1 MEANVKKSLGALFA
15 LAAAGAVAVSAG
27 VVAPVYA
34 AEEKTADIYILA
46 GQSNA
51 VGCSNLLQAVH
62 GQDDASKTYESVIAA
77 DDARNQSGYDGV
89 LYYGVTNV
97 EAKTEF
103 IPSASLVPV
112 KLGQG
117 QNAQYMGPEVGM
129 AKILSQTHTQDHPA
143 VIIKYAAGGVFLG
156 DYNGAFGNAPYL
168 FTEQYGNW
176 ASPSVIAR
184 WKQEGKKV
192 HKNSGLMYT
201 RFLEVLGRGLDS
213 VRAKGFT
220 PVVKGYIYMQGES
233 DAEHKE
239 LSEVYGE
246 NLKALIGDMRSDV
259 AALTE
264 DENAKNMPF
273 VVGKITPTYN
283 GYTRW
288 VQTLRAGQDKTAREL
303 SFVYT
308 VETDDLPV
316 VDMKTHETL
325 GSDVCHFN
333 AGDMYTLGQRFA
345 ISATEGHNVPFV
357 PDEGTGGEEPEPP
370 AEQLP
375 ETPTEEPEGKG
386 CASSVGT
393 GAAAAGAFGVG
404 LSALIACKKR
414 KAN

>member
-34 AEEKTADIYILA
+34 TEEKTADIYILA

-264 DENAKNMPF
+264 DENAGNMPF

-345 ISATEGHNVPFV
+345 ISAIEGHNVPFV
-357 PDEGTGGEEPEPP
+357 PDGETGGEEPEPP

-393 GAAAAGAFGVG
+393 GAAAAGAFVVG

>member
-1 MEANVKKSLGALFA
+1 MKKSLLTALFA
-15 LAAAGAVAVSAG
+15 LAAAGSVAVSAG
-27 VVAPVYA
+27 AVTPARA

-51 VGCSNLLQAVH
+51 VGCSNLLQTVH
-62 GQDDASKTYESVIAA
+62 GQNDASKRYDSVIAA

-97 EAKTEF
+97 EAKTET

-129 AKILSQTHTQDHPA
+129 AKILSQTHTADHPA

-192 HKNSGLMYT
+192 HRNSGLMYT
-201 RFLEVLGRGLDS
+201 RFLEVLERGLES
-213 VRAKGFT
+213 VRAQGFK
-220 PVVKGYIYMQGES
+220 PVVKGYIWMQGES

-239 LSEVYGE
+239 LSEIYGT
-246 NLKALIGDMRSDV
+246 NLQALIGDMRTDV

-264 DENAKNMPF
+264 DENAKDMPF

-288 VQTLRAGQDKTAREL
+288 VQTLRAGQDRVARETPL
-303 SFVYT
+303 VYT
-308 VETDDLPV
+308 VETEDLPV

-345 ISATEGHNVPFV
+345 VSATENHNVPFL
-357 PDEGTGGEEPEPP
+357 PDDGTEEEQPPE
-370 AEQLP
+370 EQLP
-375 ETPTEEPEGKG
+375 EAPSDGESEEKG
-386 CASSVGT
+386 CASSIGI
-393 GAAAAGAFGVG
+393 GAVSAGVLLIA
-404 LSALIACKKR
+404 SAALIACKKR
-414 KAN
+414 KEN

>member
-1 MEANVKKSLGALFA
+1 MKKSLGALFA
-15 LAAAGAVAVSAG
+15 LAAAGAVAVAAG
-27 VVAPVYA
+27 AVTPVYA

-62 GQDDASKTYESVIAA
+62 GQSDASKTYESVIAA

-176 ASPSVIAR
+176 ASPSIIAR

-264 DENAKNMPF
+264 DENAKNMTF

-288 VQTLRAGQDKTAREL
+288 VQTLRAGQDQTAREL
-303 SFVYT
+303 PHVYT

-345 ISATEGHNVPFV
+345 ISAAEGHNVPFV
-357 PDEGTGGEEPEPP
+357 PDEGTGGEPEPP

-393 GAAAAGAFGVG
+393 GAAAAGAFVIG
-404 LSALIACKKR
+404 LSALIVSKKR

>member
-1 MEANVKKSLGALFA
+1 MPAH
-15 LAAAGAVAVSAG
+15 
-27 VVAPVYA
+27 A

-62 GQDDASKTYESVIAA
+62 GQNDASKTYESVIAE
-77 DDARNQSGYDGV
+77 DDARNQSGYESV

-97 EAKTEF
+97 EAKTET

-117 QNAQYMGPEVGM
+117 QSAQYMGPEAGM
-129 AKILSQTHTQDHPA
+129 AKVLSQTHTEDHPA
-143 VIIKYAAGGVFLG
+143 VIVKYAAGGVFLG

-176 ASPSVIAR
+176 ASPSIVAR

-192 HKNSGLMYT
+192 HKKSGLMYA
-201 RFLEVLGRGLDS
+201 RFLEVLGRGLES
-213 VRAKGFT
+213 VRAQGFK
-220 PVVKGYIYMQGES
+220 PVVKGYIWMQGES

-259 AALTE
+259 AELTE
-264 DENAKNMPF
+264 DENAENMPF

-288 VQTLRAGQDKTAREL
+288 VQTLRAGQDQTAREL
-303 SFVYT
+303 PFVYT

-345 ISATEGHNVPFV
+345 VSATEKHNVPFV
-357 PDEGTGGEEPEPP
+357 PDDGTDGPETPEKPSEEPE
-370 AEQLP
+370 
-375 ETPTEEPEGKG
+375 EESEKKG
-386 CASSVGT
+386 CASSIGI
-393 GAAAAGAFGVG
+393 GAGLAGAFVIG
-404 LSALIACKKR
+404 LSAVTVFKKK

>member
-1 MEANVKKSLGALFA
+1 MKKSLLTALFA

-27 VVAPVYA
+27 AVTPARA

-51 VGCSNLLQAVH
+51 VGCSNLLQTVH
-62 GQDDASKTYESVIAA
+62 GQNDASKRYDSVIAA

-97 EAKTEF
+97 EAKTET

-129 AKILSQTHTQDHPA
+129 AKILSQTHTADHPA

-192 HKNSGLMYT
+192 HRNSGLMYT
-201 RFLEVLGRGLDS
+201 RFLEVLERGLES
-213 VRAKGFT
+213 VRAQGFK
-220 PVVKGYIYMQGES
+220 PVVKGYIWMQGES

-239 LSEVYGE
+239 LSEIYGT
-246 NLKALIGDMRSDV
+246 NLQALIGDMRTDV

-264 DENAKNMPF
+264 DGNAKDMPF

-288 VQTLRAGQDKTAREL
+288 VQTLRAGQDRVARETPL
-303 SFVYT
+303 VYT
-308 VETDDLPV
+308 VETEDLPV

-345 ISATEGHNVPFV
+345 VSATEKHNVPFL
-357 PDEGTGGEEPEPP
+357 PDDGTEEEQPPE
-370 AEQLP
+370 EQLP
-375 ETPTEEPEGKG
+375 EEPSGKEPEEKG
-386 CASSVGT
+386 CASSIGI
-393 GAAAAGAFGVG
+393 GAVSAGVLLIA
-404 LSALIACKKR
+404 SAALIACKKR
-414 KAN
+414 KEN